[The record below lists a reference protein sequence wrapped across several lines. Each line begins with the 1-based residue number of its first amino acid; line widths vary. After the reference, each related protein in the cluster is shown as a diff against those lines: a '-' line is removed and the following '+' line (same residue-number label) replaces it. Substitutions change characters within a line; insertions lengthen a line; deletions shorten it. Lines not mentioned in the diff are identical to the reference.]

1 MTDPQR
7 VDRPPVDSNGCLIA
21 DLSCRRCGYNLRGL
35 REEGACPECGSAVG
49 LSTRG
54 NFLRFADP
62 KWVETIAKGIRII
75 LWGILVSI
83 FGNCIAGG
91 LSQASPGMAPA
102 APVLALLASLVGLF
116 GAWLLTEPDPSHV
129 GEDRTARARRITR
142 VALLLG
148 VVAGLLGILEQVLPN
163 DPAMHAVFGLI
174 TIAVGLFTI
183 VGEFYKFV
191 YLEHL
196 ASRVPD
202 DLLVKRA
209 RVLRWAFVICTSA
222 LVVGG
227 VTVAVGSA
235 TQSSAFAVI
244 GGFFAIFGGIAFLI
258 VGIASILF
266 YFRLSK
272 RLKEQ
277 SELAKLTWAAGT
289 RSN

>member
-1 MTDPQR
+1 MTVNER
-7 VDRPPVDSNGCLIA
+7 ADRPAVDSNGCLIA
-21 DLSCRRCGYNLRGL
+21 DVVCRRCGYNLRGL

-75 LWGILVSI
+75 LWGILFSI
-83 FGNCIAGG
+83 FGNCIASG
-91 LSQASPGMAPA
+91 LSKGSTGLAPL
-102 APVLALLASLVGLF
+102 APILALLASLVGLF
-116 GAWLLTEPDPSHV
+116 GAWMLTEPDPSHV
-129 GEDRTARARRITR
+129 GEDRTVRARRITR
-142 VALLLG
+142 IALLLG
-148 VVAGLLGILEQVLPN
+148 VVMGLLGILEQVLPN
-163 DPAMHAVFGLI
+163 VPAVQAIFGLL
-174 TIAVGLFTI
+174 TIALGLFTI

-209 RVLRWAFVICTSA
+209 RVLRWAFVVCTSA

-227 VTVAVGSA
+227 VTVAVGNA
-235 TQSSAFAVI
+235 TQSSAFALI
-244 GGFFAIFGGIAFLI
+244 GGFFAIFGGLAFLI

-272 RLKEQ
+272 RLREQ
-277 SELAKLTWAAGT
+277 AELAMLTWAAGT
-289 RSN
+289 PTS